1 MKLNKVAYPLL
12 LLLAG
17 VLLYV
22 IPRNGGFA
30 SLHFMSDAA
39 ISATLLGCG
48 IALLIWRSAIIDSLA
63 DSRVAVVKILS
74 NEEMSAQRIKFTRI
88 IYSIGIIFA
97 AILFIFTAY
106 ATYVGETIPW
116 AM

>member
-1 MKLNKVAYPLL
+1 MKLNKTAYVFLFF
-12 LLLAG
+12 LAG
-17 VLLYV
+17 IVLYLLFR
-22 IPRNGGFA
+22 IGGFA

-74 NEEMSAQRIKFTRI
+74 DEEMSAQRIKFTRI

-97 AILFIFTAY
+97 SILFLFASYSIYF
-106 ATYVGETIPW
+106 E
-116 AM
+116 